1 MGSLLLFIELW
12 SAWASVIGFVYIFVI
27 LGRITLKLPMLAI
40 ILLAL
45 PIMPFVSA
53 YRNRVEHPIQAKI
66 ICYLWGVIYAIL
78 FIVCLTC

>member
-1 MGSLLLFIELW
+1 
-12 SAWASVIGFVYIFVI
+12 
-27 LGRITLKLPMLAI
+27 MLAI